1 MCRDVFIL
9 FIISF
14 SNLFNVSRE
23 LLWKAEVDSFDLQ
36 MRDVIAKKQTTIE
49 RHEAELKDLQQQLAD
64 VKASHVHERDEMQ
77 RELEALREKLCE
89 SEKAVKSKE
98 EALQELRTRNS
109 HLESAF
115 DRCAGVAVSFRC
127 E

>member
-1 MCRDVFIL
+1 
-9 FIISF
+9 
-14 SNLFNVSRE
+14 
-23 LLWKAEVDSFDLQ
+23 
-36 MRDVIAKKQTTIE
+36 MRDVISKKQTTIE

-64 VKASHVHERDEMQ
+64 VKASHAHERDEMQ
-77 RELEALREKLCE
+77 RELDALREKLCE

-115 DRCAGVAVSFRC
+115 DRCAGVAVSLFDMHEKNC
-127 E
+127 SLFVF